1 MKQQLLYDIIIDG
14 DKMNKSTDNI
24 RNKDN
29 KSGKY
34 TRLTTR
40 IVISLIL
47 SCVIVYLY
55 FSSTNNYNLLLL
67 TDDIVY
73 AIRSCVVIGVI
84 GVLVVRGMEK
94 KPHR

>member
-1 MKQQLLYDIIIDG
+1 
-14 DKMNKSTDNI
+14 MNKSTDNI

-29 KSGKY
+29 KAGKY

-55 FSSTNNYNLLLL
+55 FSSTNSYNLLLL
-67 TDDIVY
+67 TDDIAY

-84 GVLVVRGMEK
+84 GVLVVRGMERRK
-94 KPHR
+94 EY

>member
-1 MKQQLLYDIIIDG
+1 
-14 DKMNKSTDNI
+14 MNKSTDNI

-29 KSGKY
+29 KAGKY

-67 TDDIVY
+67 TDDIAY
-73 AIRSCVVIGVI
+73 AIRSCVVIGII

>member
-1 MKQQLLYDIIIDG
+1 
-14 DKMNKSTDNI
+14 MNKSTDNI

-29 KSGKY
+29 KAGKY

-67 TDDIVY
+67 TDDIAY
-73 AIRSCVVIGVI
+73 AIRSCVVIGII

-94 KPHR
+94 KTHR

>member
-1 MKQQLLYDIIIDG
+1 
-14 DKMNKSTDNI
+14 MNKSTDNI

-29 KSGKY
+29 KAGKY

-67 TDDIVY
+67 TDDIAY
-73 AIRSCVVIGVI
+73 AIRSCVVIGMI

>member
-1 MKQQLLYDIIIDG
+1 
-14 DKMNKSTDNI
+14 MNKSTDNI

-29 KSGKY
+29 KAGKY

-47 SCVIVYLY
+47 SCILVYIY

-67 TDDIVY
+67 TDDIAY
-73 AIRSCVVIGVI
+73 AIRSCVVIGII
-84 GVLVVRGMEK
+84 GVLVVRGLEK

>member
-1 MKQQLLYDIIIDG
+1 
-14 DKMNKSTDNI
+14 MNKSTDNI

-29 KSGKY
+29 KAGKY

-67 TDDIVY
+67 TDDIAY

-94 KPHR
+94 KRD

>member
-1 MKQQLLYDIIIDG
+1 
-14 DKMNKSTDNI
+14 MNKSTDKI

-29 KSGKY
+29 NAGKY

-47 SCVIVYLY
+47 SCVLVYIY
-55 FSSTNNYNLLLL
+55 ISGTNNYNLLLL
-67 TDDIVY
+67 ADDIAY
-73 AIRSCVVIGVI
+73 ALRSCAVIGVI

-94 KPHR
+94 RKEY

>member
-1 MKQQLLYDIIIDG
+1 
-14 DKMNKSTDNI
+14 MNKSTDNI

-29 KSGKY
+29 KAGKY

-67 TDDIVY
+67 TDDIAY

-94 KPHR
+94 KVG